1 MNRISCLFISIILLQ
16 GAVFFSDSSFAQ
28 ADSPPHG
35 QEYPV
40 VWWAQNHV
48 PQALELFRFTTAESL
63 EASCKSG
70 HMDAPSKVL
79 NAWRSFAKGERKTF
93 CRHYPGQTHHLLG
106 EAPYFMVSPPAVH
119 K

>member
-1 MNRISCLFISIILLQ
+1 MNRFPFLLFSIILLQ
-16 GAVFFSDSSFAQ
+16 GSAAFLEPPFAL
-28 ADSPPHG
+28 ADSPPPG
-35 QEYPV
+35 QEYPI

-48 PQALELFRFTTAESL
+48 PQALEIFRFTTAESL

-70 HMDAPSKVL
+70 HLNGPSKVFK
-79 NAWRSFAKGERKTF
+79 AWLAFANGERKQF

-119 K
+119 R